1 MQKEVFLYLF
11 LFTLQLCCHCPF
23 TVLYS
28 VKYIEVVKFIGQATA
43 MYERYAEEGII
54 HWSTM
59 EILCQTVKGAYL
71 QRRKQGESSNHV
83 SIGRLMDFSDFP
95 YK

>member
-1 MQKEVFLYLF
+1 MTGVQTCALPISLNDRFGLN
-11 LFTLQLCCHCPF
+11 
-23 TVLYS
+23 S
-28 VKYIEVVKFIGQATA
+28 GKFIRYKELGQATA